1 MLPLMI
7 GLLGDDK
14 NNQVVDFNKTFP
26 VTLDDLTSEELL
38 ALQVEADLALAN
50 GTLDR
55 INIETN
61 MDFTQ
66 QVEGADMMGQRIER
80 SESAADEAAESPEEQ
95 EMEQDQGTE
104 LHSTT
109 EFVEQAQSGYAECEQ
124 MLEQLQELSAVI
136 GDDENVSSLLDEMET
151 AVKEAKDIADGAETA
166 IESDDIHSAADAAA
180 KIDELKATLSD
191 AMSQVD
197 SMRQEAASA
206 IAGDGSFV
214 STKPAATSTTNSVS
228 GYGSKGGSSSVPA
241 SKSDAPLSMW
251 AKRMVG
257 GMGRGR

>member
-1 MLPLMI
+1 
-7 GLLGDDK
+7 
-14 NNQVVDFNKTFP
+14 
-26 VTLDDLTSEELL
+26 
-38 ALQVEADLALAN
+38 
-50 GTLDR
+50 
-55 INIETN
+55 
-61 MDFTQ
+61 
-66 QVEGADMMGQRIER
+66 
-80 SESAADEAAESPEEQ
+80 
-95 EMEQDQGTE
+95 MEQDQGTE

-151 AVKEAKDIADGAETA
+151 AVKEAKDIADDAETA

-197 SMRQEAASA
+197 SMRQEAASV

-257 GMGRGR
+257 GMGRDR